1 MENNQR
7 EEQIPQESETTT
19 GPSEHAQV
27 PTSLLPTV
35 LQRLGLTP
43 EQASS
48 EPSLDDLRAQ
58 LKSDDWFRRAAAV
71 RALGKQDT
79 AIAVELL
86 LAALDD
92 QDASVRAAAVQALGN
107 MGKRIP
113 LQRLMVTLHDTDWH
127 VRETAVFVLAKQ
139 GPRVPKEVVMPAL
152 HDADAAVREAAQFAL
167 RHLSTEESASA
178 SDGKLWE
185 QHTMQRDESTSP
197 AASDTGTYLPLGPTS
212 GHSWNGS
219 GKHTGHLQSVREQAQ
234 AYAPGAVHEEYV
246 PQEFAPYEYSNTLSS
261 HGGKLVLHRHR
272 SQKGWWIA
280 LVAVAV
286 LFFLLGSGVTTLLV
300 PVGAWIMPL
309 RKSEVI
315 KVFPTMMPAQ
325 APPFENPN
333 DAWVAQ
339 NEIAKELHL
348 PPQEIISQLK
358 QGRSMTA
365 IAAAQGVSPSQLQGI
380 ELKAMRDL
388 LDNAVKSGDIDQ
400 QQSDQWMQQ
409 LQNNPSFLEKMVM
422 VAFMVGSK
430 A

>member
-7 EEQIPQESETTT
+7 EEQIPQESETTN
-19 GPSEHAQV
+19 GSSEHAQV

-43 EQASS
+43 EQARS
-48 EPSLDDLRAQ
+48 EPSLDDLKAQ

-71 RALGKQDT
+71 RTLGKQDT

-86 LAALDD
+86 LVALDD

-107 MGKRIP
+107 MGKRVP

-167 RHLSTEESASA
+167 RHLPAEESASA

-197 AASDTGTYLPLGPTS
+197 AATGTGTYLPLGPTS
-212 GHSWNGS
+212 GHSWNGG
-219 GKHTGHLQSVREQAQ
+219 GKHTGQLQGVREQAQ
-234 AYAPGAVHEEYV
+234 AYAPGAAHEEYV
-246 PQEFAPYEYSNTLSS
+246 PQEFAPYEYGNTLSP
-261 HGGKLVLHRHR
+261 HGGKLVLHRHWP
-272 SQKGWWIA
+272 QKGWWIA

-286 LFFLLGSGVTTLLV
+286 LFFLLGSGITALLV

-315 KVFPTMMPAQ
+315 KVFPTAVSVQ
-325 APPFENPN
+325 TPPFENPN

-339 NEIAKELHL
+339 NDIAKDLHL
-348 PPQEIISQLK
+348 PPQEIVTQLK

-365 IAAAQGVSPSQLQGI
+365 IAAAQGVSSSRLHDI

-388 LDNAVKSGDIDQ
+388 LDNAVKSGEIDQ

-409 LQNNPSFLEKMVM
+409 LQSSPAFLEKMVM
-422 VAFMVGSK
+422 VAFLVS
-430 A
+430 